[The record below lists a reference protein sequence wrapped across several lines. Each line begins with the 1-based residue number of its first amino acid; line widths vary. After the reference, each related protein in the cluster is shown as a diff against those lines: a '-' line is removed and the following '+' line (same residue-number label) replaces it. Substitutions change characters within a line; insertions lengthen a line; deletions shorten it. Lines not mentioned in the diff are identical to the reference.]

1 MPKKMDPHVVSLLR
15 RRELENAVHN
25 WAAQLE
31 KEVARH
37 RRRVERHRGTSTWKH
52 FADIW
57 EKQAAE
63 TLSLWDLI
71 RRGLDPDQERRFCG
85 RVSLTV
91 RCAAKGHVLGLVY
104 PTCAFPVFVP
114 SVRTLPAN
122 SSAETRARSNRS
134 LASAR
139 EHFPW
144 ALAASRDPWIETF
157 DDDDGGF
164 FYEIRGLSVLNE
176 EWHRQLEEEAEQQG
190 WGRPAFFLLCRCGQ
204 QVVASADVYAAVA
217 RGDSHLTAVYNG

>member
-1 MPKKMDPHVVSLLR
+1 MDPVVVALFR

-37 RRRVERHRGTSTWKH
+37 QRRVERHRGTSTWRH

-57 EKQAAE
+57 ETQAVE

-71 RRGLDPDQERRFCG
+71 RRGLDPEQGRRFCG

-104 PTCAFPVFVP
+104 PTCALPVFVP
-114 SVRTLPAN
+114 SVRTLPLN
-122 SSAETRARSNRS
+122 PPAELRDKSNRAIA
-134 LASAR
+134 LAR
-139 EHFPW
+139 KHFPW

-157 DDDDGGF
+157 EDDDGEI

-176 EWHRQLEEEAEQQG
+176 ERHRKLEEEAEQEG

-204 QVVASADVYAAVA
+204 QVVASADVYAATA